1 MGTQIGVL
9 FPRVETSLDALAGK
23 RLALDALNV
32 IYQFLSI
39 VRLPDGTPLRTKK
52 GEVTSH
58 LAGVFYRTIN
68 LLEHRIYPVYVFDG
82 RPPLL
87 KMRALAERAEVK
99 ERFEREWREALARG
113 DLVAAFKKSVMT
125 SRVNDKMLAEVKQL
139 LALMGIPWVQAPS
152 EGEAQAAYMASRGDV
167 WASASQDYDSI
178 LFGSPRLVRNLAVA
192 GRKYYPKKG
201 IAVELVPE
209 LITLKQVLQALQL
222 TREQLVDAAILVGTD
237 YNEGIY
243 GIGPKKAVKL
253 VKLYGSA
260 ERVLKALK
268 VDVNFDLE
276 EVRQLYLKPEVT
288 DNYQLAWRE
297 PSCEEVKD
305 FLLKRDFNPERVE
318 RGVERLKLAYRVLAK
333 QTEIRR
339 WFE

>member
-1 MGTQIGVL
+1 MGTQIGIL

-237 YNEGIY
+237 YNEGVY

-276 EVRQLYLKPEVT
+276 EVRQLYLMPEVT

-297 PSCEEVKD
+297 PSCEEVKI

-318 RGVERLKLAYRVLAK
+318 KGVERLKLAYRVLTK

>member
-9 FPRVETSLDALAGK
+9 FPRVETSLEALAGK
-23 RLALDALNV
+23 KLALDALNV

-52 GEVTSH
+52 GKVTSH

-82 RPPLL
+82 RPPSL

-125 SRVNDKMLAEVKQL
+125 SRVNDEMLAEVKQL
-139 LALMGIPWVQAPS
+139 LELMGVPWVQAPS
-152 EGEAQAAYMASRGDV
+152 EGEAQAAYMAARGDV

-201 IAVELVPE
+201 IAIALVPE
-209 LITLKQVLQALQL
+209 IITLEQVLQVLQL

-237 YNEGIY
+237 YNEGVY

-253 VKLYGSA
+253 VRLYGSA

-268 VDVNFDLE
+268 VDIDFDLE
-276 EVRQLYLKPEVT
+276 EVRRLYLKPEVT
-288 DNYQLAWRE
+288 DDYQLKWGE
-297 PSCEEVKD
+297 PCCEKVED

-318 RGVERLKLAYRVLAK
+318 RGVERLKLAYKVLTK
-333 QTEIRR
+333 QTEIKR
-339 WFE
+339 WF